1 MGRLC
6 YRTLKDTRAG
16 HRHAC
21 PLYSEPQGE
30 RGRKTKGERTGGK
43 MTETKRETEGETRD
57 V

>member
-16 HRHAC
+16 HHHAC
-21 PLYSEPQGE
+21 PLYSVCRRE
-30 RGRKTKGERTGGK
+30 RERETERERTGGE
-43 MTETKRETEGETRD
+43 MTETKRESEGETRE